1 MVWAAIDLH
10 AWAVATLVTG
20 VLSAAASLIA
30 ILAFQNY
37 NEHETFQFNVNEV
50 GGVANLS
57 CPVIFGITWT
67 AALNCSAL
75 PRGRR

>member
-10 AWAVATLVTG
+10 AWAVAALVTG

-37 NEHETFQFNVNEV
+37 NSHETFQFNISEV
-50 GGVANLS
+50 WAK
-57 CPVIFGITWT
+57 P
-67 AALNCSAL
+67 CS
-75 PRGRR
+75 